1 MQGGDDVPSFS
12 YQALNR
18 AGRRL
23 RGTVK
28 VFDEAAATSLLREQ
42 GLYVLKLKQQG
53 DDVWWKREIY
63 FGRKVSAE
71 EFAMFCRQL
80 ATLIRAGVTIL
91 ESVRV
96 MAEQAESKPLRKAL
110 GQVTQSIAQGR
121 QLSDAVAE
129 TPDIF
134 PVIFVNM
141 VHAGEVAGNLD
152 DVLDRM
158 ARFFEKS
165 YYLREKVKSALAYPL
180 VVGSVSIMVT
190 VFLLVKIVPTFV
202 GIFAS
207 YHAQLPLPTRI
218 VLGVSN
224 ILEHDWWII
233 LAVIAALVIGN
244 KVLNRRRT
252 WVRFKDRLKLRL
264 PVFGVLIQKSVVAR
278 MARTLSSLFASAVPI
293 VQSLK
298 IVSEIV
304 GNTVV
309 ADALMDSVAS
319 LQGGQSLAGPIAKS
333 RLFPPLVAH
342 MITIGEQT
350 GNLDFMLEKIA
361 DFYEAE
367 VETYA
372 DRLKSLLEPTMI
384 LVLATIVGT
393 IVTAVLLPSFSLISH
408 MGGA

>member
-1 MQGGDDVPSFS
+1 MPKFH

-18 AGRRL
+18 SGKRL
-23 RGTVK
+23 RGMVK
-28 VFDEAAATSLLREQ
+28 VFDEATATSLLREQ
-42 GLYVLKLKQQG
+42 GLYVLKLKQQS

-63 FGRKVSAE
+63 FGRKVSPE
-71 EFAMFCRQL
+71 EFAVFCRQL

-91 ESVRV
+91 ESVHI
-96 MAEQAESKPLRKAL
+96 MAEQAESKPLRKTL
-110 GQVTQSIAQGR
+110 SQVAQSISQGR

-134 PVIFVNM
+134 PTIFVNM

-158 ARFFEKS
+158 ARYFEKS

-180 VVGSVSIMVT
+180 IVGTVSIFVT
-190 VFLLVKIVPTFV
+190 VFMLVKIVPTFV

-224 ILEHDWWII
+224 ILSHYWWMISTLII
-233 LAVIAALVIGN
+233 ALIIGN
-244 KVLNRRRT
+244 MALNRRRA
-252 WVRFKDRLKLRL
+252 WVRFKDRLRLRL
-264 PVFGVLIQKSVVAR
+264 PIFGVLVQKSVVAR
-278 MARTLSSLFASAVPI
+278 MARTMSSLFASAVPI

-298 IVSEIV
+298 IVSEVV

-309 ADALMDSVAS
+309 ADTLMDSVAS
-319 LQGGQSLAGPIAKS
+319 LQVGQSLAAPIAKS

-342 MITIGEQT
+342 MITIGEQS

-372 DRLKSLLEPTMI
+372 DRLKSLLEPVMI
-384 LVLATIVGT
+384 LVLAAIVGT

>member
-1 MQGGDDVPSFS
+1 M
-12 YQALNR
+12 
-18 AGRRL
+18 
-23 RGTVK
+23 VK
-28 VFDEAAATSLLREQ
+28 VFDEDAAASLLREQ
-42 GLYVLKLKQQG
+42 GLYVLKLKRQS

-71 EFAMFCRQL
+71 EFAVFCRQL

-91 ESVRV
+91 ESVHI

-110 GQVTQSIAQGR
+110 AQVAQSISQGR

-141 VHAGEVAGNLD
+141 VRAGEVAGNLD

-158 ARFFEKS
+158 ARYFEKS

-180 VVGSVSIMVT
+180 IVGSVSVMVT
-190 VFLLVKIVPTFV
+190 VFMLVKIVPTFV

-218 VLGVSN
+218 VLAVSN
-224 ILEHDWWII
+224 ILANDWWII
-233 LAVIAALVIGN
+233 LIVVIALVGGN
-244 KVLNRRRT
+244 VVLNRRRT

-264 PVFGVLIQKSVVAR
+264 PIFGVLIQKSVVAR
-278 MARTLSSLFASAVPI
+278 MARTMSSLFASAVPI

-309 ADALMDSVAS
+309 ADALMDSATS
-319 LQGGQSLAGPIAKS
+319 LQGGQSLAAPIAKS

-372 DRLKSLLEPTMI
+372 DRLKSLLEPIMI
-384 LVLATIVGT
+384 LILAAIVGT

>member
-1 MQGGDDVPSFS
+1 M
-12 YQALNR
+12 
-18 AGRRL
+18 
-23 RGTVK
+23 
-28 VFDEAAATSLLREQ
+28 FDEAAAASLLREQ
-42 GLYVLKLKQQG
+42 GLYVLKLKRQS

-71 EFAMFCRQL
+71 EFAVFCRQL

-91 ESVRV
+91 ESVHI

-110 GQVTQSIAQGR
+110 AQVAQSISQGR

-141 VHAGEVAGNLD
+141 VRAGEVAGNLD

-158 ARFFEKS
+158 ARYFEKS

-180 VVGSVSIMVT
+180 IVGSVSVMVT
-190 VFLLVKIVPTFV
+190 VFMLVKIVPTFV

-218 VLGVSN
+218 VLAVSN
-224 ILEHDWWII
+224 ILANDWWII
-233 LAVIAALVIGN
+233 LIVVIALVGGN
-244 KVLNRRRT
+244 VVLNRRRT

-264 PVFGVLIQKSVVAR
+264 PIFGVLIQKSVVAR
-278 MARTLSSLFASAVPI
+278 MARTMSSLFASAVPI

-309 ADALMDSVAS
+309 ADALMDSATS
-319 LQGGQSLAGPIAKS
+319 LQGGQSLAAPIAKS

-372 DRLKSLLEPTMI
+372 DRLKSLLEPIMI
-384 LVLATIVGT
+384 LILAAIVGT